1 MHIESQRY
9 LKIRN
14 RNAISNDKDMLL
26 YFNDD
31 FNRKKC
37 VKLWGGM
44 NAITAI
50 RQYEA
55 EIFS

>member
-1 MHIESQRY
+1 MQFQH
-9 LKIRN
+9 
-14 RNAISNDKDMLL
+14 DKDMLL